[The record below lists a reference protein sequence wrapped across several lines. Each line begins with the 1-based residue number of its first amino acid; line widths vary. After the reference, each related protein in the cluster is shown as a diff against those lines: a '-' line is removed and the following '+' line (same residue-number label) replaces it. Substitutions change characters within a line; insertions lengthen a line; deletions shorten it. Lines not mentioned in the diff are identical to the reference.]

1 MSKNYVFLSPD
12 YSKITIYH
20 KKYFRTIP
28 VSHIKEVF
36 ERIPKSTIVYKG
48 KKREY
53 KVDHVYVFENPI
65 TKQPHDHPNM
75 TRMFKSVMTDLK
87 LNQEYTPHSLRHGF
101 VSYLAKKGESIFN
114 ISKIVGHS
122 VKEVTEFV
130 YAHHTP
136 KNLEKT
142 MTKILNHKS
151 K

>member
-53 KVDHVYVFENPI
+53 KVDHVYLFENPI
-65 TKQPHDHPNM
+65 TKQPQYQPNL
-75 TRMFKSVMTDLK
+75 TGMFKTLITDLK
-87 LNQEYTPHSLRHGF
+87 LNKAYTSHSLHHGF
-101 VSYLAKKGESIFN
+101 ISYLAKKSASIFN

-122 VKEVTEFV
+122 VKEITEFV

-136 KNLEKT
+136 KNLART
-142 MTKILNHKS
+142 MSKIVNHRAK
-151 K
+151 